1 MTSGS
6 MPNTCG
12 ARGADT
18 NLIYFDLE
26 TQRSLEEVGGRAN
39 LRRLGMSAAV
49 TYNTTSSSFH
59 RYTEKRVKALVDELR
74 SAELVV
80 GFNVV
85 EFDYQVLRGYGEFPF
100 ERLPT
105 LDLMEHLARRL
116 GFRVSLDS
124 VSTATLRVGKTG
136 DGLQAIR
143 WYRQGQLD
151 KVLDYCQQDVEITK
165 QLHEYG
171 RQFKV
176 VYYWDKQYQRQ
187 MTAVNW

>member
-1 MTSGS
+1 
-6 MPNTCG
+6 MPSISSIG
-12 ARGADT
+12 GADI

-26 TQRSLEEVGGRAN
+26 TQRSLEEVGGKAN
-39 LRRLGMSAAV
+39 VRKLGMSVAV
-49 TYNTTSSSFH
+49 TYSTATNSFH
-59 RYTEKRVKALVDELR
+59 RYTEKRVRALVDELR
-74 SAELVV
+74 SAELIV

-85 EFDYQVLRGYGEFPF
+85 EFDYEVLRGYGEFPF

-105 LDLMEHLARRL
+105 LDLMDHLAHRL

-124 VSTATLRVGKTG
+124 VATATLRVGKTS

-151 KVLDYCQQDVEITK
+151 KILSYCQQDVDITRRV
-165 QLHEYG
+165 HEYG
-171 RQFKV
+171 QQFKM

-187 MTAVNW
+187 MVAVNW